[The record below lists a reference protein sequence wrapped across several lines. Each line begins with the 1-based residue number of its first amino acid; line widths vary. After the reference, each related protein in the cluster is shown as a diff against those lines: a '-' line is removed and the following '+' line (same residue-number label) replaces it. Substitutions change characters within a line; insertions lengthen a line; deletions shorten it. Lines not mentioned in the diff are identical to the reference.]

1 MRMGEGCTECKT
13 EATMTQV
20 LSYSDNVEKYLEQ
33 ISGVKQQILSH
44 AALLKENIDKD
55 TENLMEK
62 IHADCEKP
70 VEKAQIVLRLLQA
83 DIKEMKRN
91 KTVGEVSHTNTLKDV
106 NNYLDG
112 VKTIL
117 NKMPMFVPIKH
128 SNVGHIK
135 FREEIGLM
143 MKRNLSI
150 VIVLVLTGLCMCVFL
165 NYMNPPVNRTL
176 WAVVLSVIFVGCII
190 KSNMYQ

>member
-13 EATMTQV
+13 EITLTQV
-20 LSYSDNVEKYLEQ
+20 LSYSDKVEKYLEQ
-33 ISGVKQQILSH
+33 ISGVKQQIQTH
-44 AALLKENIDKD
+44 AELLKENIDKD
-55 TENLMEK
+55 TEKLMEK

-70 VEKAQIVLRLLQA
+70 VEKAQVVLRLLQA

-112 VKTIL
+112 VKTVL
-117 NKMPMFVPIKH
+117 NQMPTFVPIKH
-128 SNVGHIK
+128 SKIGHIK
-135 FREEIGLM
+135 IGENLGLM
-143 MKRNLSI
+143 TKRNLP
-150 VIVLVLTGLCMCVFL
+150 IVLVLTGMCMCVFL
-165 NYMNPPVNRTL
+165 LYMNPPVNRTL
-176 WAVVLSVIFVGCII
+176 WAVVLSVIFVGCLI